1 MLPHAGN
8 LLRQAL
14 HLAIGY
20 MGTSALA
27 VGAGLAFF
35 LIREGCVLYRD
46 GWTAVRDR
54 WKGDAGIGLLLTV
67 ALWACLFLWCVADA
81 VYIDHSTLITA
92 NAMVRA
98 ERDQLKAKAD
108 TEEQEIERLKKAPP
122 KIVYT
127 APPANGALDGEA
139 AKKRLELRT
148 QLSTSVNE
156 ATGIMNACLHP
167 PPSVA
172 PAQADASCEKAA
184 TDWDEKTARYIHS
197 NMEPSYLTRFNSAD
211 SDMPSM
217 SWNGADQNVNRD
229 LNYLNSRIVAL
240 KQFIKEM
247 LN

>member
-1 MLPHAGN
+1 
-8 LLRQAL
+8 
-14 HLAIGY
+14 

-35 LIREGCVLYRD
+35 LIREGRVLYRD

-67 ALWACLFLWCVADA
+67 VLWACLFLWCVADA
-81 VYIDHSTLITA
+81 VYLDHSALITA
-92 NAMVRA
+92 NAMITA
-98 ERDQLKAKAD
+98 ERDQFKAKAD
-108 TEEQEIERLKKAPP
+108 TEEKEIERLEKAPP

-127 APPANGALDGEA
+127 APPANGASGGEA
-139 AKKRLELRT
+139 DEKRLELRT
-148 QLSTSVNE
+148 ELSTFVNE

-167 PPSVA
+167 PSSV
-172 PAQADASCEKAA
+172 PTAQADASCEKVA
-184 TDWDEKTARYIHS
+184 TDWDERTAQYIHA

-211 SDMPSM
+211 SDVLSM

-229 LNYLNSRIVAL
+229 LNYLSSRIAAL